1 MYRKPSGYEHVT
13 SNENKLPRKRFK
25 KEHKKNL
32 PGKLFSDFA
41 HDVFIKKAINNVAI
55 PSGHWWVAILS
66 PRFVCAEFDRQPTA
80 PDHRRHKIYV
90 SRE

>member
-1 MYRKPSGYEHVT
+1 
-13 SNENKLPRKRFK
+13 
-25 KEHKKNL
+25 
-32 PGKLFSDFA
+32 
-41 HDVFIKKAINNVAI
+41 
-55 PSGHWWVAILS
+55 VAILS